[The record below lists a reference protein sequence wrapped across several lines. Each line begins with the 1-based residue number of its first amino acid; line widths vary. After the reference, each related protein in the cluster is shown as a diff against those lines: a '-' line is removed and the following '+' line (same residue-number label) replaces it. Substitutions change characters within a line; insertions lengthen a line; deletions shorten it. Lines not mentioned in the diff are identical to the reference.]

1 MLIDTVYQTE
11 DSFSFD
17 INIKETIYG
26 GIDLNDSSFGLN
38 YQLWDISYVN
48 NQVTV
53 TSRLNNKQY
62 IIYEVEDA
70 TDISVAFD
78 QNMNPWCLYQK
89 EEQYYLYWYDVTIN
103 QYSLTLFENIVTPFM
118 FMDLIGSVFSDQS
131 SINIFYIKDNSLYC
145 TQQSTRF
152 TVNNLLFQFPP
163 ESVDSSIIACGYL
176 NNRLGI
182 KTSYSTY
189 EEMDL

>member
-48 NQVTV
+48 NQVIV

-62 IIYEVEDA
+62 IIYEIENA
-70 TDISVAFD
+70 TDISVVFD
-78 QNMNPWCLYQK
+78 QNMNPWCLYFK
-89 EEQYYLYWYDVTIN
+89 DETYYLYWYDVTIN
-103 QYSLTLFENIVTPFM
+103 SYTSTVFPDIITPFV
-118 FMDLIGSVFSDQS
+118 FVDLTDHSFSSQS
-131 SINIFYIKDNSLYC
+131 DVNLFFIKDNSLYC

-152 TVNNLLFQFPP
+152 TVNNLLFEFPP

>member
-1 MLIDTVYQTE
+1 MIIDTAYQTE

-48 NQVTV
+48 NQVIV

-62 IIYEVEDA
+62 IIYEIENA
-70 TDISVAFD
+70 TDISVVFD

-118 FMDLIGSVFSDQS
+118 FMDLIGSIFSDQS
-131 SINIFYIKDNSLYC
+131 SINIFYIKDGKIYC

-152 TVNNLLFQFPP
+152 TVQNLLYTFPTGT
-163 ESVDSSIIACGYL
+163 VKHKLIASGYL
-176 NNRLGI
+176 PYRLGL
-182 KTSYSTY
+182 KAEYTSYEETY
-189 EEMDL
+189 L

>member
-1 MLIDTVYQTE
+1 MIIDTVYQTE

-48 NQVTV
+48 NQVIV

-62 IIYEVEDA
+62 IIYEIENA
-70 TDISVAFD
+70 TDISVVFD

-118 FMDLIGSVFSDQS
+118 FMDLIGSIFSDQS
-131 SINIFYIKDNSLYC
+131 SINIFYIKDGKIYC
-145 TQQSTRF
+145 TQQSSRF
-152 TVNNLLFQFPP
+152 TVQNLLYTFPTGT
-163 ESVDSSIIACGYL
+163 VKHKLIASGYL
-176 NNRLGI
+176 PYRLGL
-182 KTSYSTY
+182 KAEYTSYEETY
-189 EEMDL
+189 L

>member
-1 MLIDTVYQTE
+1 MIIDTAYQTE

-48 NQVTV
+48 NQVIV

-62 IIYEVEDA
+62 IIYEIENA
-70 TDISVAFD
+70 TDISVVFD

-89 EEQYYLYWYDVTIN
+89 EEQYYLYWYNVTIN

-118 FMDLIGSVFSDQS
+118 FMDLIGSIFSDQS
-131 SINIFYIKDNSLYC
+131 SINIFYIKDGKIYC
-145 TQQSTRF
+145 TQQSSRF
-152 TVNNLLFQFPP
+152 TVQNLLYTFPTGT
-163 ESVDSSIIACGYL
+163 VKHKLIASGYL
-176 NNRLGI
+176 PYRLGL
-182 KTSYSTY
+182 KAEYTSYEETY
-189 EEMDL
+189 L

>member
-1 MLIDTVYQTE
+1 MLIDTAYQTE

-48 NQVTV
+48 NQVIV

-62 IIYEVEDA
+62 VIYEIENA
-70 TDISVAFD
+70 TDISVVFD

-131 SINIFYIKDNSLYC
+131 SINIFYIKDGKIYC

-152 TVNNLLFQFPP
+152 TVQNLLYTFPTGT
-163 ESVDSSIIACGYL
+163 VKHKLIASGYL
-176 NNRLGI
+176 PNRLGL
-182 KTSYSTY
+182 KTEYTSYEETY
-189 EEMDL
+189 L

>member
-1 MLIDTVYQTE
+1 MIIDTVYQTE

-48 NQVTV
+48 NQVIV

-62 IIYEVEDA
+62 IVYTVEDA
-70 TDISVAFD
+70 SDISIAFD

-89 EEQYYLYWYDVTIN
+89 EEQYYLYWYDATIN

-118 FMDLIGSVFSDQS
+118 FMDLIGSIFSDQS
-131 SINIFYIKDNSLYC
+131 SINIFYIKDGKIYC
-145 TQQSTRF
+145 TQQSSRF
-152 TVNNLLFQFPP
+152 TVQNLLYTFPTGT
-163 ESVDSSIIACGYL
+163 VKHKLIASGYL
-176 NNRLGI
+176 PYRLGL
-182 KTSYSTY
+182 KAEYTSYEETY
-189 EEMDL
+189 L

>member
-26 GIDLNDSSFGLN
+26 GIDLNDSSSGLN

-48 NQVTV
+48 NQVIV

-62 IIYEVEDA
+62 IIYEIENA
-70 TDISVAFD
+70 TDISVVFD

-89 EEQYYLYWYDVTIN
+89 EEQYYLYWYNVTIN

-118 FMDLIGSVFSDQS
+118 FMDLIGSIFSDQS
-131 SINIFYIKDNSLYC
+131 SINIFYIKDGKIYC
-145 TQQSTRF
+145 TQQSSRF
-152 TVNNLLFQFPP
+152 TVQNLLYTFPTGT
-163 ESVDSSIIACGYL
+163 VKHKLIASGYL
-176 NNRLGI
+176 PYRLGL
-182 KTSYSTY
+182 KAEYTSYEETY
-189 EEMDL
+189 L

>member
-48 NQVTV
+48 NQVIV

-62 IIYEVEDA
+62 IIYEIENA
-70 TDISVAFD
+70 TDISVVFD

-89 EEQYYLYWYDVTIN
+89 EEQYYFYWYDVTIN

-118 FMDLIGSVFSDQS
+118 FMDLIGSIFSDQS
-131 SINIFYIKDNSLYC
+131 SINIFYIKDGKIYC
-145 TQQSTRF
+145 TQQSSRF
-152 TVNNLLFQFPP
+152 TVQNLLYTFPTGT
-163 ESVDSSIIACGYL
+163 VKHKLIASGYL
-176 NNRLGI
+176 PYRLGL
-182 KTSYSTY
+182 KAEYTSYEETY
-189 EEMDL
+189 L

>member
-38 YQLWDISYVN
+38 YQLWDISYIN
-48 NQVTV
+48 NQVIV

-62 IIYEVEDA
+62 IIYEVENA

-103 QYSLTLFENIVTPFM
+103 QYSLTSFENIITPFM
-118 FMDLIGSVFSDQS
+118 FMDLIDPVFSDQS
-131 SINIFYIKDNSLYC
+131 SINIFYIKDGKIYC

-152 TVNNLLFQFPP
+152 TVQNLLYTFPTGT
-163 ESVDSSIIACGYL
+163 VKHKLIASGYL
-176 NNRLGI
+176 PNRLGL
-182 KTSYSTY
+182 KTEYTSYEETY
-189 EEMDL
+189 L